1 MDLDKLEK
9 LCQEATREPWA
20 IDTTHRVIDIINES
34 QPDIRIALIPREGMN
49 DALFI
54 VEARTALP
62 ELIERVRY
70 LEAMYEDIDM
80 TPEQVAQLVDYKATE
95 SENIFLRKES
105 IQVSLENIELK
116 KRVREAEKIITAAEE
131 YRENENMASE
141 ATLHRLGQKL
151 DLLIEDYKEVR
162 QDG

>member
-62 ELIERVRY
+62 LLI
-70 LEAMYEDIDM
+70 A
-80 TPEQVAQLVDYKATE
+80 K
-95 SENIFLRKES
+95 
-105 IQVSLENIELK
+105 
-116 KRVREAEKIITAAEE
+116 VREAEKVCDAMQKLRAA
-131 YRENENMASE
+131 ASE
-141 ATLHRLGQKL
+141 LRESTHNNERVIYRTKL
-151 DLLIEDYKEVR
+151 DIAEAEMWQALAEWEGSK
-162 QDG
+162 

>member
-1 MDLDKLEK
+1 
-9 LCQEATREPWA
+9 
-20 IDTTHRVIDIINES
+20 
-34 QPDIRIALIPREGMN
+34 MN